1 MGHIET
7 EENGGLNMSLNTNIV
22 TPNKAELAGILR
34 SVADLVEAS
43 SNNTVTVTLNV
54 EFNND
59 KKGGKIN

>member
-1 MGHIET
+1 
-7 EENGGLNMSLNTNIV
+7 MSLNTNIV